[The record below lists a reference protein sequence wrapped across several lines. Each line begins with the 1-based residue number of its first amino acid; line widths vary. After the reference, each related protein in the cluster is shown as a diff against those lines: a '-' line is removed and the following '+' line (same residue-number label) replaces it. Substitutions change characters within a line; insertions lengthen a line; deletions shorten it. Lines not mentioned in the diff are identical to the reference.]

1 MACCPGRTPTLSPT
15 PSPCRDCAWRIASGE
30 IAGIIIAC
38 IAGGCCIIAICLALC
53 AHHNREGKHDKQAK
67 PWEPTTPASHSG
79 PAPHSLDLV
88 STKEHGDDVPE
99 AIRKLEANDNAV

>member
-1 MACCPGRTPTLSPT
+1 MPTVEVRPRGSKKKKKSRGL
-15 PSPCRDCAWRIASGE
+15 ASGE

-38 IAGGCCIIAICLALC
+38 IAGGCCIIAACLALC

-67 PWEPTTPASHSG
+67 PWEPSTPASHSG

>member
-1 MACCPGRTPTLSPT
+1 MPTDEVRPRGSKKKKKSNSL
-15 PSPCRDCAWRIASGE
+15 ASGE

-38 IAGGCCIIAICLALC
+38 IAGFCCLAALCLLC
-53 AHHNREGKHDKQAK
+53 AHQNREGKHDKQAK
-67 PWEPTTPASHSG
+67 PWEPSTPASAALPS
-79 PAPHSLDLV
+79 PDLV

>member
-1 MACCPGRTPTLSPT
+1 MAKSNNL
-15 PSPCRDCAWRIASGE
+15 ASGE

-38 IAGGCCIIAICLALC
+38 IAGACCILAICLALC
-53 AHHNREGKHDKQAK
+53 AHQNREGKHDKQAK
-67 PWEPTTPASHSG
+67 PWEPSTPASA
-79 PAPHSLDLV
+79 APPSPDLV

>member
-1 MACCPGRTPTLSPT
+1 M
-15 PSPCRDCAWRIASGE
+15 PSAEVRPRGSKKKKKSSGLASGE

-38 IAGGCCIIAICLALC
+38 IAGGCCILAACLALC

-67 PWEPTTPASHSG
+67 PWEPSHSG
-79 PAPHSLDLV
+79 PAPHSEPSW

-99 AIRKLEANDNAV
+99 AIRKLEANNDDAV

>member
-1 MACCPGRTPTLSPT
+1 MTCWYCCPPLLPTTPM
-15 PSPCRDCAWRIASGE
+15 PSPRRENAGE

-38 IAGGCCIIAICLALC
+38 IAGGCCLVAICLALC
-53 AHHNREGKHDKQAK
+53 AHQNREGKHDKQAK
-67 PWEPTTPASHSG
+67 PWEPSTPASTSG
-79 PAPHSLDLV
+79 PAPHSPDLV

>member
-1 MACCPGRTPTLSPT
+1 LR
-15 PSPCRDCAWRIASGE
+15 RWRA
-30 IAGIIIAC
+30 
-38 IAGGCCIIAICLALC
+38 
-53 AHHNREGKHDKQAK
+53 AHPPNAV
-67 PWEPTTPASHSG
+67 AA

>member
-1 MACCPGRTPTLSPT
+1 MRPAAPYVRLTVRLTI
-15 PSPCRDCAWRIASGE
+15 RIWTQRHVELAYSKLRRRAFE
-30 IAGIIIAC
+30 LC
-38 IAGGCCIIAICLALC
+38 ILAACLALC

-67 PWEPTTPASHSG
+67 PWEPSHSG

>member
-1 MACCPGRTPTLSPT
+1 MN
-15 PSPCRDCAWRIASGE
+15 AWLLLLALVGVADSALVVIV
-30 IAGIIIAC
+30 
-38 IAGGCCIIAICLALC
+38 GGCCIIAVCLALC

-88 STKEHGDDVPE
+88 STKEHGDVPE
-99 AIRKLEANDNAV
+99 AIRKLEANNDDAV

>member
-1 MACCPGRTPTLSPT
+1 MHTDGRQARIFPNGSHYSRARNSTDDEWALNKKTKQCSVNL
-15 PSPCRDCAWRIASGE
+15 WR
-30 IAGIIIAC
+30 
-38 IAGGCCIIAICLALC
+38 
-53 AHHNREGKHDKQAK
+53 
-67 PWEPTTPASHSG
+67 TTPASHSG

>member
-1 MACCPGRTPTLSPT
+1 M
-15 PSPCRDCAWRIASGE
+15 ASGE

-38 IAGGCCIIAICLALC
+38 IAGGCCIIAVCLALC

-67 PWEPTTPASHSG
+67 PWEPSHSG
-79 PAPHSLDLV
+79 PAPHSEPSW

-99 AIRKLEANDNAV
+99 AIRKLEANNDDAV